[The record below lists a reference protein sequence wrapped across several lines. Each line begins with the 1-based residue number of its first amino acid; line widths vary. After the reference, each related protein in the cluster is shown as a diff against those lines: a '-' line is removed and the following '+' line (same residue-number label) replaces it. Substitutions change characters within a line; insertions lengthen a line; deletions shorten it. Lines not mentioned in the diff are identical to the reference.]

1 MTLNTTVTEQSVA
14 KQTKR
19 KAWQGQDVLR
29 KEDDR
34 LLRGYGLFADDVK
47 RHGTGFVHLVR
58 SPYAHARLVSIDL
71 SRALEHPGVLATLTG
86 EEVERLQQPYIQLAP
101 PPGGNLKDYC
111 LAVGKVTFM
120 GEPVVAILAETA
132 ELARDAGDA
141 VRIVYEPLKPILDA
155 EDALAADSP
164 VIHEEMDGNLVWRDT
179 FKFGDMDDALARA
192 DYVVKID
199 KLHFHRFTSTPIECN
214 AAVCEYDRGTGE
226 FTFYCNNQMPQFAAM
241 FMSPALGVPID
252 KLHFVTRDIG
262 GAFGNKI
269 TTYTYLT
276 VLALLAR
283 KANRPVKWTEWR
295 TEHITAGAHGNERT
309 FRGIE
314 VAVNKDGTI
323 LGFKAQAFDDAGAFT
338 RYEPLGGVIWSQVL
352 TGCYQFRNIEL
363 DFAQV
368 ITNKCPL
375 GPNRGYSRL
384 QHQWLIERIV
394 DITAS
399 RLGFD
404 AVEFR
409 KKNYVKTFPYETPNG
424 CVYDSGDYVGSL
436 QMALDLIHYEE
447 WLAQKESWRAKGKL
461 LGIGIGS
468 TLDSGTNNFG
478 QARLVN
484 RYLPFSGNGETANV
498 KLDLYGEV
506 VMSIGTVPQG
516 QGHETVAAQ
525 VVADF
530 LGISPDDV
538 SAKVGHDTRRNVYSG
553 FSGTY
558 ASQFAVT
565 GLGAVQGA
573 AQRLRNQ
580 ILEMGSLR
588 LGESQENLELEDG
601 AVSVIGSPER
611 RVTFADLANLVYTN
625 NAELPYD
632 TDFTL
637 NCTYTYKPPFTP
649 PDVETKMGNLTLT
662 YATQMHACVI
672 EVDVETGQVQILDYA
687 AVDDC
692 GKRINPMI
700 VEGQVHGAASHGIGA
715 ALYESLTYNS
725 DGQLLNATFY
735 DYNPISALDCPSIK
749 TGFIESPS
757 PFSPNGAKG
766 MGEGGGA
773 PLHAVCSAIQDVLNQ
788 VGPGIVVDSHN
799 EPESV
804 YRLLNTRDAAQT
816 GVEVM
821 AKKLGLA
828 RLGGVIDDSKL
839 LYGSGQHVRGM
850 EPAQR
855 SGTLGAQGIERR
867 GV

>member
-1 MTLNTTVTEQSVA
+1 MTLTTTVTPEQTA
-14 KQTKR
+14 AGTTRQ
-19 KAWQGQDVLR
+19 AWQGQDVLR
-29 KEDDR
+29 KEDER
-34 LLRGYGLFADDVK
+34 LLRGYGTFADDLK
-47 RHGTGFVHLVR
+47 RHGTGHVHLIR
-58 SPYAHARLVSIDL
+58 SPYAHARIVRIHLDGAV
-71 SRALEHPGVLATLTG
+71 AMPGVFATLTG
-86 EEVERLQQPYIQLAP
+86 EEVAQLQQPYIQLAP
-101 PPGGNLKDYC
+101 PPGGHLKDYC

-132 ELARDAGDA
+132 DVARDAGDL
-141 VRIVYEPLKPILDA
+141 VQIEYEPLDVVVDA
-155 EDALAADSP
+155 EEALLPESP
-164 VIHEEMDGNLVWRDT
+164 VIHEEMGSNLVWQDT
-179 FKFGDMDDALARA
+179 FKYGDIEGALERA

-214 AAVCEYDRGTGE
+214 AALVEYDRGTGE

-309 FRGIE
+309 FRDIE
-314 VAVNKDGTI
+314 VAVMKDGSI
-323 LGFKAQAFDDAGAFT
+323 LGFKVKAFDDAGAFT

-352 TGCYQFRNIEL
+352 TGCYQFRDVEV

-368 ITNKCPL
+368 VTNKCPL

-394 DITAS
+394 DITAAK
-399 RLGFD
+399 LGFD
-404 AVEFR
+404 PVEIR
-409 KKNYVKTFPYETPNG
+409 KKNYVQEFPYVTPNG
-424 CVYDSGDYVGSL
+424 CIYDSGDYVACL
-436 QMALDLIHYEE
+436 DMALELIHYEE
-447 WLAQKESWRAKGKL
+447 WLARKGEWRAKGKL
-461 LGIGIGS
+461 IGIGIGS

-478 QARLVN
+478 QARLIN
-484 RYLPFSGNGETANV
+484 RYLPFSGNGETSNV

-506 VMSIGTVPQG
+506 VVSIGTVPQG
-516 QGHETVAAQ
+516 QGHETAAAQ

-530 LGISPDDV
+530 LGVTPDDV
-538 SAKVGHDTRRNVYSG
+538 SVKVGHDTRRNVYSG

-573 AQRLRNQ
+573 VQRLREE
-580 ILEMGSLR
+580 ILEIASLR
-588 LGESQENLELEDG
+588 LEAAKENLELVDG
-601 AVSVIGSPER
+601 FV
-611 RVTFADLANLVYTN
+611 RVVGNPDKQITFADLSNLVYAN

-632 TDFTL
+632 TNFTL

-649 PDVETKMGNLTLT
+649 PDVDTKIGNLTLT
-662 YATQMHACVI
+662 YATQMHACVV
-672 EVDVETGQVQILDYA
+672 EVDIETGQMQILDYA

-692 GKRINPMI
+692 GKRINPML
-700 VEGQVHGAASHGIGA
+700 VEGQVHGAAGHGIGA
-715 ALYESLTYNS
+715 ALYETLTYNR

-735 DYNPISALDCPSIK
+735 DYNPITALDCPPIK

-773 PLHAVCSAIQDVLNQ
+773 PLHAVCSAIQDALVQ
-788 VGPGIVVDSHN
+788 VGPGVVVDSHH
-799 EPESV
+799 EPETV
-804 YRLLNTRDAAQT
+804 YRLLKTQDVLET
-816 GVEVM
+816 GVEIVQ
-821 AKKLGLA
+821 K
-828 RLGGVIDDSKL
+828 
-839 LYGSGQHVRGM
+839 
-850 EPAQR
+850 
-855 SGTLGAQGIERR
+855 
-867 GV
+867 